1 MQLNLNSEQY
11 SGLRRGQMKIIS
23 ARITPLP
30 KCFGDLLPVVWVT
43 VDGGH
48 EERLFEY
55 YPDEISF
62 HPQEFLGLTIS
73 EARALRT
80 KKDVDFLRS

>member
-1 MQLNLNSEQY
+1 
-11 SGLRRGQMKIIS
+11 MKITS
-23 ARITPLP
+23 ARITPPP
-30 KCFGDLLPVVWVT
+30 KCFGDPLPVIWVT
-43 VDGGH
+43 LEDGC

-62 HPQEFLGLTIS
+62 DPQEFLGLTIS

>member
-11 SGLRRGQMKIIS
+11 SGLRRGQMKITS

-30 KCFGDLLPVVWVT
+30 ECFGDPLPVVWVT
-43 VDGGH
+43 LEDGH
-48 EERLFEY
+48 DEELFEY

-62 HPQEFLGLTIS
+62 DTQEFLGLTIS
-73 EARALRT
+73 EARALRA

>member
-1 MQLNLNSEQY
+1 
-11 SGLRRGQMKIIS
+11 MKITG
-23 ARITPLP
+23 ARITRLP
-30 KCFGDLLPVVWVT
+30 KCFGDPLPVVWVT
-43 VDGGH
+43 LDDGH

-62 HPQEFLGLTIS
+62 DPQEFTGLTMS
-73 EARALRT
+73 EARALKV